1 MTPRLLALLVL
12 LIGCKETKTLD
23 GQVVD
28 IWGNPVPEATVV
40 MEGQTTRPSTDA
52 YGNFSLPLL
61 PGKQKIKAGRD
72 GYIQEHVEVEVVEG
86 EEPPRIIVRLHPKPE
101 TPGFYVVGKG
111 DYIRLEPE
119 KVYSMGNEL
128 ASITGIKA
136 VQARVE
142 SDPFEIVFHTDLR
155 MDEIMRLGL
164 EMHQLEYKKTAMV
177 PSALGMDEVKVNLW
191 VSKGEIP
198 VEVDAMRSRNDYKV
212 TTSETLEPGWYA
224 FHTQDLLD
232 PKEPGVFSTVPES
245 LRVAYPFELR

>member
-12 LIGCKETKTLD
+12 LIGCKETQTLD

-28 IWGNPVPEATVV
+28 IWGNPIPDATVV

-52 YGNFSLPLL
+52 YGNFSLPLI

-72 GYIQEHVEVEVVEG
+72 GYIQEHTEVEVVPG
-86 EEPPRIIVRLHPKPE
+86 QEPPTVILRLFPKPE

-111 DYIRLEPE
+111 EYTRLEPE
-119 KVYSMGNEL
+119 KVYSMGNDL
-128 ASITGIKA
+128 ASITGIKSI
-136 VQARVE
+136 QARVE

-164 EMHQLEYKKTAMV
+164 EMHALEYKKTAML
-177 PSALGMDEVKVNLW
+177 PSALGKDEVKVNLW
-191 VSKGEIP
+191 VSKGEVPIDIDP
-198 VEVDAMRSRNDYKV
+198 MRSRNDYLI
-212 TTSETLEPGWYA
+212 TSTETMEPGWYA

-232 PKEPGVFSTVPES
+232 PDEPETFSTVPEA